1 MMLRASAVG
10 LVAVLACGEHRR
22 EPARQVP
29 HDAST
34 LAPVAHVASGRLAEM
49 TDLGEGH
56 LDPDVPHHG
65 GGAIAAVRAP
75 RPIDV
80 TLQSTPPGAQ
90 VLVDGVLVGT
100 TPTFWN
106 GEADGREH
114 EFVFMRRA
122 HTTARYRFVPVTSGV
137 IHARLE
143 HLSEEPDAGVDED
156 SSSLPGAALPGT
168 GSLLVN
174 PPPAPEV
181 VPKTDA
187 PATEGHP
194 AAAPHD
200 DHGEGPQF

>member
-1 MMLRASAVG
+1 MIARASVVG
-10 LVAVLACGEHRR
+10 LVAVLACGDHRR
-22 EPARQVP
+22 EPAHELP
-29 HDAST
+29 HDAARAVPAT
-34 LAPVAHVASGRLAEM
+34 RVPSGQM
-49 TDLGEGH
+49 TDLGDGH
-56 LDPDVPHHG
+56 LDEDVPHHG
-65 GGAIAAVRAP
+65 GGTLVAPRPP

-114 EFVFMRRA
+114 EFVFMRRD

-143 HLSEEPDAGVDED
+143 RVSEEPDAGVDD
-156 SSSLPGAALPGT
+156 DNAPLPGAPLPGA
-168 GSLLVN
+168 GSMLVN

-181 VPKTDA
+181 VPKVDA
-187 PATEGHP
+187 PAVESHP
-194 AAAPHD
+194 AAVPHD
-200 DHGEGPQF
+200 EHGEGPRF